1 MLVWLILTVFLSC
14 LLPANSL
21 ECLHC
26 EDVIHPSDCSTSTT
40 CSEDD
45 MCMTQEINM
54 GGERRFKLS
63 CHSKR
68 QCNAI
73 MGSSGLSVTF
83 CMDCCDS
90 NKCNNQLCSAAPTT
104 TMLPTTTTIKPTQRP
119 YISTDHSSIT
129 TRWGTRLKIFCYG
142 HNVDLVQVQ
151 MQIGSLHGH
160 KIAIPT
166 TNSPTPH
173 VFITPQSDMYIICT
187 GYIHLKAVTTTNIAI
202 TVTGDKPHFAHA
214 RQVISLHEGEDHA
227 LICSPQGFPTPVV
240 TWHYAR
246 LAGHMRTIG
255 HNLQIYKMNSKMAG
269 KYTCTAHNYF
279 GSTSTEYIIQYIPP
293 ETTTASATTLATTTV
308 FMIPPLITLQQKLVI
323 PEGKSSSVV
332 ACQVQGFPT
341 PTVTW
346 DTFDHKFPSNV
357 QIHGP
362 YLIIHNAGVY
372 DSNTYFCKATNPAGT
387 DIKFVHVIV
396 NHTVK
401 PTTLRPHIPP
411 VISSTQIVEV
421 RYGSSVTL
429 NCNATGYPEPQITW
443 HAHHKTIHQKTLQIS
458 NATFDDNALYLCIAI
473 NDAGQTQANTVV
485 SVTGDAPQITVP
497 PSSAVKHS
505 GEIQSFLCEATGN
518 PQPTIT
524 WSYTSYLHTSSRDS
538 HTMPSHVTSSDG
550 GRIQLTHIRDS
561 GILKC
566 TATNPYGT
574 VSAHANI
581 LMSNR
586 NDLVVGR

>member
-1 MLVWLILTVFLSC
+1 
-14 LLPANSL
+14 
-21 ECLHC
+21 
-26 EDVIHPSDCSTSTT
+26 
-40 CSEDD
+40 

-73 MGSSGLSVTF
+73 MGSSGLSFTF

-90 NKCNNQLCSAAPTT
+90 NKCNNQLCSTAPTT
-104 TMLPTTTTIKPTQRP
+104 TMLLTTTTIKPTQRP
-119 YISTDHSSIT
+119 YISTNHSSIT
-129 TRWGTRLKIFCYG
+129 TRWGTKLKIFCYG
-142 HNVDLVQVQ
+142 HNVEQVK
-151 MQIGSLHGH
+151 MQKRIGSLH
-160 KIAIPT
+160 
-166 TNSPTPH
+166 
-173 VFITPQSDMYIICT
+173 
-187 GYIHLKAVTTTNIAI
+187 
-202 TVTGDKPHFAHA
+202 
-214 RQVISLHEGEDHA
+214 
-227 LICSPQGFPTPVV
+227 
-240 TWHYAR
+240 
-246 LAGHMRTIG
+246 LAGHMRTIA
-255 HNLQIYKMNSKMAG
+255 HNLHIYKMNSETAG

-293 ETTTASATTLATTTV
+293 ETTTASATTLATTTA
-308 FMIPPLITLQQKLVI
+308 FMIPPMITLPQKLVI
-323 PEGKSSSVV
+323 PEGKPSSVV

-362 YLIIHNAGVY
+362 FLIIHNAGVY

-550 GRIQLTHIRDS
+550 GRIQLTHIHDS